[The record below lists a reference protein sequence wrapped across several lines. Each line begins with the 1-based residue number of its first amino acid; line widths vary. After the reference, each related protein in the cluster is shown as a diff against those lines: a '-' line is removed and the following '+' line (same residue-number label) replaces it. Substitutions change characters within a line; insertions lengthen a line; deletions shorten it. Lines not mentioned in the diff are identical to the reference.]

1 MNYKIKNENS
11 IFNIIE
17 TATDQI
23 VANFSD
29 QKEAKTFLRHLN
41 FGGGFD
47 GWTPVFMLKKLP
59 DHLKKQIQT
68 V

>member
-1 MNYKIKNENS
+1 MNYKIKNDNGVFK
-11 IFNIIE
+11 IFE

-23 VANFSD
+23 IVTFLD
-29 QKEAKTFLRHLN
+29 QKEAKQTVRHLN

-47 GWTPVFMLKKLP
+47 GWTPAFMLKKVVQSAE
-59 DHLKKQIQT
+59 KSAKA